1 MKRFLIA
8 LSFVLAFCSS
18 ALAQN
23 YKTHK
28 VKVGETIED
37 IAKKY
42 MVTPFDILALNPDA
56 KTSLQPN
63 AVLII
68 PESKVLKNPIEVEEI
83 QLVGYTSH
91 KVKRKETLYGIA
103 QKYNISVDELKK
115 HNTRLYSENLR
126 KGDKLQIPKY
136 SKVKTTTKLGNTI
149 KKYTVLPKE
158 GKWRIAYKFGISV
171 PELEALNPK
180 ITGDLQVGQ
189 EINVPNIKDDEV
201 KIVQEAYDYYTVLPK
216 EGFYRLKVK
225 LGLERDQLEALNPE
239 LINGNLK
246 EGMILKL
253 PLGTIKT
260 TTMTNVEDV
269 NYSSLAKNITNFN
282 KKRLAVLIP
291 FRLNQID
298 FDSINRVKNLIKN
311 DRLLKISVDFHTGV
325 LLALDS
331 AKQLGISTKLDVYD
345 TEANTSKLMSILNDN
360 DFSQYDAVIGPF
372 RANDFDRASNI
383 LKRDNVPMISPL
395 TIPGNLYDNVFQTVP
410 SDELLF
416 KKIVNFVKQDSL
428 PKNIIIISDQ
438 SHRAKSNTLK
448 SELGNVK
455 LIFSRKNKEGKEG
468 YFILG
473 DDIKPFLT
481 EGRNY
486 VFLETNNEGFISN
499 VSSMLK
505 SFNGTSIETVRDRS
519 IEVERDIILLTTKK
533 EDAFDGEN
541 ISNFDL
547 TNLKFHYPSYNLD
560 YDSESPNSFVKHYQR
575 VYGGLP
581 SKYATRGF
589 DLTMDVLLRLASA
602 DNLYKA
608 ADSSIETQYVENK
621 FRYSKKLFGGYY
633 NEAVFIV
640 KYDDL
645 KIVEVK
651 Q

>member
-1 MKRFLIA
+1 MKKFLIA
-8 LSFVLAFCSS
+8 LSFVLAFCSTVI
-18 ALAQN
+18 AQN

-42 MVTPFDILALNPDA
+42 MVTPFDIFALNPDA

-68 PESKVLKNPIEVEEI
+68 PHSKFLENPVEVEET

-103 QKYNISVDELKK
+103 QLYNISVDELKK
-115 HNTRLYSENLR
+115 HNSRLYSENLR

-136 SKVKTTTKLGNTI
+136 SKVKTTSKLANTI
-149 KKYTVLPKE
+149 KKYKVLPKE

-180 ITGDLQVGQ
+180 MSGDLQAGQ
-189 EINVPNIKDDEV
+189 EINVPNIASNEEKTVE
-201 KIVQEAYDYYTVLPK
+201 ENYSYYTVLK
-216 EGFYRLKVK
+216 SEGYMALNRK
-225 LGLERDQLEALNPE
+225 LGVTQEQLEQLNPE
-239 LINGNLK
+239 LKEGGLK
-246 EGMILKL
+246 LGMILKV
-253 PLGTIKT
+253 PLNSVTSIEL
-260 TTMTNVEDV
+260 EDV
-269 NYSSLAKNITNFN
+269 NKSTLASEINNYD
-282 KKRLAVLIP
+282 KKRLAVMIP
-291 FRLNQID
+291 FQLNRID
-298 FDSINRVKNLIKN
+298 FDSINEVKNLVKY

-325 LLALDS
+325 LMALDS

-345 TEANTSKLMSILNDN
+345 TKASASEISSIISDN
-360 DFSQYDAVIGPF
+360 DFSDYDAVIGPF
-372 RANDFDRASNI
+372 IKSNFDRAANM
-383 LKRDNVPMISPL
+383 LKRDNVPTVSPL
-395 TIPGNLYDNVFQTVP
+395 TVPDNLYDNVFQTIP
-410 SDELLF
+410 SDELLL
-416 KKIVNFVKQDSL
+416 KKIVNFVKQDST
-428 PKNIIIISDQ
+428 PNNIIVIADEA
-438 SHRAKSNTLK
+438 HRGISNTLR
-448 SELGNVK
+448 SELGKVRQ
-455 LIFSRKNKEGKEG
+455 LFARKNKEGKEA
-468 YFILG
+468 FFVLV
-473 DDIKPFLT
+473 DDIRPLLI

-505 SFNGTSIETVRDRS
+505 SLNGYSFEGTSEKPIQ
-519 IEVERDIILLTTKK
+519 VEREIILLTTKK
-533 EDAFDGEN
+533 EEAFEGEN
-541 ISNFDL
+541 ISNRDL
-547 TNLKFHYPSYNLD
+547 SNLKFHYPSYNLD
-560 YDSESPNSFVKHYQR
+560 NDYEGRNSFVKRYQS

-581 SKYATRGF
+581 SRYATRGF
-589 DLTMDVLLRLASA
+589 DLTIDVLLRLATA
-602 DNLYKA
+602 ENLYKG

-633 NEAVFIV
+633 NEAAFIV

>member
-1 MKRFLIA
+1 MKKFLIA

-42 MVTPFDILALNPDA
+42 MVTPFDIFALNPDA

-68 PESKVLKNPIEVEEI
+68 PESKFLENPVEVEEV

-103 QKYNISVDELKK
+103 QLYNISVDELKK

-136 SKVKTTTKLGNTI
+136 SKVKTTSKLANTI
-149 KKYTVLPKE
+149 KKYKVLPKE

-180 ITGDLQVGQ
+180 MSGDLQAGQ
-189 EINVPNIKDDEV
+189 EINVPNIASNEEKTVE
-201 KIVQEAYDYYTVLPK
+201 ENYSYYTVLK
-216 EGFYRLKVK
+216 SEGYMTLNRK
-225 LGLERDQLEALNPE
+225 LGVTQDQLEQLNPE
-239 LINGNLK
+239 LKEGGLK
-246 EGMILKL
+246 LGMILKV
-253 PLGTIKT
+253 PLDAT
-260 TTMTNVEDV
+260 TNIDLEDV
-269 NYSSLAKNITNFN
+269 NKTTLAKEITNFN
-282 KKRLAVLIP
+282 KKRLAVMIP
-291 FRLNQID
+291 FRLKSID
-298 FDSINRVKNLIKN
+298 FDSLSGVKKSVKN
-311 DRLLKISVDFHTGV
+311 DRLLAISLDFHSGV
-325 LLALDS
+325 LMALDS

-345 TEANTSKLMSILNDN
+345 TEASASKLSSIISDN
-360 DFSQYDAVIGPF
+360 DFSEYDAVIGPF
-372 RANDFDRASNI
+372 RAKDFDRAANM

-395 TIPGNLYDNVFQTVP
+395 TIPENLYDNVFQTIP
-410 SDELLF
+410 SDDLLL
-416 KKIVNFVKQDSL
+416 KKIVNFVKQDST
-428 PKNIIIISDQ
+428 PKNIVIISDE
-438 SHRAKSNTLK
+438 SHRAISNTLR
-448 SELGNVK
+448 SELGNAK
-455 LIFSRKNKEGKEG
+455 LIFSRKNKDGKEG
-468 YFILG
+468 FFILG
-473 DDIKPFLT
+473 DDVQPFLK

-505 SFNGTSIETVRDRS
+505 SLNGISIEGTKERP
-519 IEVERDIILLTTKK
+519 IEVEREIMLLTTKK
-533 EDAFDGEN
+533 EDAFEGEN

-547 TNLKFHYPSYNLD
+547 SNLKFHYPSYNLD
-560 YDSESPNSFVKHYQR
+560 YDSERSNSFVKRYKS

-581 SKYATRGF
+581 SRYATRGF
-589 DLTMDVLLRLASA
+589 DLTMDVLLRLSSA
-602 DNLYKA
+602 DNLYKG